1 MVESIPIEMFA
12 GLFFDD
18 FFWKLTF
25 YKIAIILP
33 ISDPVVDSDIGEGM
47 ADTAQ
52 IIQLNMKN
60 FQ

>member
-1 MVESIPIEMFA
+1 M
-12 GLFFDD
+12 GLTEVT
-18 FFWKLTF
+18 KLHFVHLQNTF
-25 YKIAIILP
+25 S

-60 FQ
+60 VQ

>member
-33 ISDPVVDSDIGEGM
+33 ISDPVVDSDIGDG
-47 ADTAQ
+47 
-52 IIQLNMKN
+52 
-60 FQ
+60 